1 MKQKYITITVPCFN
15 EVGNVV
21 PMAETLVKIM
31 EPLGYKFDILFTDNG
46 STDGTRDKLRMLCE
60 KDQRIKAILNNR
72 NYGVEDGRSYANTM
86 KHISKECD
94 AIIYI
99 PCDFQEPPEL
109 IPQFIAEWE
118 KGYKI
123 VCGQKTGSK
132 EGKLKYACRCLF
144 YKIIKT
150 FSDTPQYNNIS
161 GIYIVDQEV
170 QKYINQ
176 FDSDYQFRWAIADL
190 GYEVKM
196 IPYQQEERRSGKSS
210 FNVWRY
216 LTFAITSMVSTTTA
230 PLRIMTVG
238 GAIMSFITF
247 LIAVVY
253 LVMKLIWWYRFQAG
267 MVPVLIAVLFIGSV
281 QMLFMGILGEYIGSI
296 LRKVS
301 KRADVV
307 ESELLNMEEE
317 EQN

>member
-1 MKQKYITITVPCFN
+1 MKQKFITIMVPCYN
-15 EVGNVV
+15 EVDNVV
-21 PMAETLVKIM
+21 PMAETLIQIM
-31 EPLGYKFDILFTDNG
+31 EPLDYRFEILFTDNC
-46 STDGTRDKLRMLCE
+46 STDGTREKLRELAG
-60 KDQRIKAILNNR
+60 KDKRIKVILNNR
-72 NYGVEDGRSYANTM
+72 NYGVEDGRSYANTT
-86 KHISKECD
+86 KYFSKEMD
-94 AIIYI
+94 ALIYI

-109 IPQFIAEWE
+109 IPRFIAEWE

-161 GIYIVDQEV
+161 GIYIVDKEV
-170 QKYINQ
+170 QKYIEQ
-176 FDSDYQFRWAIADL
+176 FDADYQFRWAIADL

-210 FNVWRY
+210 YNVWRY
-216 LTFAITSMVSTTTA
+216 LTFAITSMVSTSTA

-247 LIAVVY
+247 MIAVVY

-301 KRADVV
+301 KKPDVV
-307 ESELLNMEEE
+307 VSELINIVEESK
-317 EQN
+317 